1 MLGVSAMAVQ
11 NALVQISLKEAPS
24 TAVMTT
30 NTTRFV
36 IDLGEV
42 LLGRSRNDGVKAG
55 ERAKRT
61 GLAIAGFVVGCG
73 LGAGCQSVTGLWSL
87 ALPAGLALVA
97 LAIAVA
103 AKLDGSQAQPLIPA
117 SSRITGKP
125 TSRRRPGAGSLV
137 SADCRRHEDQVSS
150 T

>member
-1 MLGVSAMAVQ
+1 M
-11 NALVQISLKEAPS
+11 QISIKNSPS

-36 IDLGEV
+36 IDLGDI
-42 LLGRSRNDGVKAG
+42 LLGRSRNDRVKAG

-61 GLAIAGFVVGCG
+61 GFAIVGFALGCS
-73 LGAGCQSVTGLWSL
+73 LGAGCQVVTGLWSL
-87 ALPAGLALVA
+87 ALPAGVAQVA

-117 SSRITGKP
+117 SSRG
-125 TSRRRPGAGSLV
+125 SLERRRPQGHGQARESLV
-137 SADCRRHEDQVSS
+137 GADCRRHEDQVSS